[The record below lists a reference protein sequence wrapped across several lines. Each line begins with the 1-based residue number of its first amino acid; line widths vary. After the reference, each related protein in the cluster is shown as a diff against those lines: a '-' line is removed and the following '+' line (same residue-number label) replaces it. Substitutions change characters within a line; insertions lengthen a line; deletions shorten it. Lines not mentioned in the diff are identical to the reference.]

1 MATTPEQLLDML
13 NQQGQ
18 PGTSVLIDE
27 LYGTF
32 GWRIFESPELGG
44 MVLEVSWLPDGEDGV
59 TESFRWVVR
68 KIEERP
74 EVTVAPEGEA

>member
-18 PGTSVLIDE
+18 PGTSVLIGE

-32 GWRIFESPELGG
+32 GWRIFESAEVG
-44 MVLEVSWLPDGEDGV
+44 MVLEVSWLPDGEGGV
-59 TESFRWVVR
+59 TESSRWVVR

-74 EVTVAPEGEA
+74 EVPDAPEDEA